1 MTEHGT
7 TIPQFYMTIPSE
19 CPYLEGQTERK
30 LFTVLTGEHAV
41 SLNNTLTKG
50 GFRRSQNIIYQPACE
65 GCDACVSV
73 RIPVEVFRFSS
84 SFRRVL
90 RKNRDLNV
98 TQRPPGP
105 TSEQYSLFRDYIEAR
120 HNDGG
125 MAEMSVFDYMAMVSD
140 TGIDS
145 RIAEYR
151 VRNPIDPSRTSHMP
165 LLAAALTD
173 VLDDGLS
180 LVYSFFSPREQS
192 RSLGTYMILD
202 HIRQA
207 RTLGLPYVYLGYW
220 VKHSRKMGYKARFLP
235 QERLGPLGW
244 ERVYSLD

>member
-7 TIPQFYMTIPSE
+7 TLPQFYMTAPSD
-19 CPYLEGQTERK
+19 CPYLEGRVERK
-30 LFTVLTGEHAV
+30 LFTVLTGDHAV
-41 SLNNTLTKG
+41 NLNNTLTKG

-65 GCDACVSV
+65 GCDACISV
-73 RIPVEVFRFSS
+73 RIPVDVFRFSG

-90 RKNRDLNV
+90 RKNRDMAV
-98 TQRPPGP
+98 HVRPPGP

-120 HNDGG
+120 HHDGG
-125 MAEMSVFDYMAMVSD
+125 MAEMSVFDYMAMVGD
-140 TGIDS
+140 TGIDTH
-145 RIAEYR
+145 ITEYR
-151 VRNPIDPSRTSHMP
+151 PRILPGQPGTPNPP

-180 LVYSFFSPREQS
+180 LVYSFFSPREQA

-207 RTLGLPYVYLGYW
+207 RTMGLPYVYLGYW
-220 VKHSRKMGYKARFLP
+220 VKHSQKMQYKARFHP

-244 ERVYSLD
+244 ERVYGPD